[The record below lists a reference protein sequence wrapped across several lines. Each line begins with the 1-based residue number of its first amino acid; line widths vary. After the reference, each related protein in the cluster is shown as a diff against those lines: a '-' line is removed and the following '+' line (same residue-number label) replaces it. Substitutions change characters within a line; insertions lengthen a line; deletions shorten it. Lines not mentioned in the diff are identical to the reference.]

1 MTVRRR
7 QSLLSG
13 LAVAV
18 LFGVGLVA
26 AGYVLFHE
34 RLPVPLRSTYEIR
47 AELTAADGVVPGLG
61 QPVEVAGV
69 QVGSIVG
76 AHVGDGLAVLT
87 LQLERGQLPHVYAN
101 ADVTLQPVT
110 PLGDVQIA
118 LSPGGPPA
126 QPLAPGATIQV
137 AQTTSPVALEQLLS
151 SLDGET
157 RNWLGSLVT
166 SLGQGL
172 DGRGPDLR
180 RMLLAL
186 GPNAEQVR
194 RIATALAVRRHD
206 LAHLVH
212 DLAVVTRAAS
222 SDRRLAP
229 LVTASDQTMRALA
242 SQSAPL
248 SEAVR
253 LLPGSLATVDSTLVH
268 LRAFSGQ
275 LGPALRSLLPA
286 VRRLPAALAS
296 LRPFAA
302 VATGVVRSR
311 LTPFVGAAVPVVRAA
326 DPAVRG
332 LASATP
338 FLTSSLQVLTYLD
351 DELAYNPGGANQGY
365 LYWMDWFF
373 HNWDSVFSSGDA
385 NGISPRANVL
395 GNCNALAA
403 AGHLGGVLESVL
415 GLGKLC

>member
-1 MTVRRR
+1 MTARRR
-7 QSLLSG
+7 QSLVSA

-34 RLPVPLRSTYEIR
+34 RLPVPFRATYEIT
-47 AELTAADGVVPGLG
+47 AQLTAADGVVPGLG

-76 AHVGDGLAVLT
+76 ARVADGLAQLT
-87 LQLERGQLPHVYAN
+87 LQIDRSELPHVYGN

-126 QPLAPGATIQV
+126 AALAPGATIVV

-157 RNWLGSLVT
+157 RSWLGSLMA

-172 DGRGPDLR
+172 GGRGPDLR
-180 RMLLAL
+180 RMLVAL

-194 RIATALAVRRHD
+194 RLAVALAVRRHD

-229 LVTASDQTMRALA
+229 LVLASDQTMRALA
-242 SQSAPL
+242 SQSGPL

-253 LLPGSLATVDSTLVH
+253 LLPGSLGHLDTTLVH
-268 LRAFSGQ
+268 LRGFAGQ
-275 LGPALRSLLPA
+275 LGPALRSLMPA
-286 VRRLPAALAS
+286 IGRLPTALAA

-302 VATGVVRSR
+302 AATGVTRSQ
-311 LTPFVGAAVPVVRAA
+311 LTPLVRAA
-326 DPAVRG
+326 APLVRTLDPAVQG
-332 LASATP
+332 LAAATP
-338 FLTSSLQVLTYLD
+338 FLTSSLQVLTYVD

-403 AGHLGGVLESVL
+403 AGKVGGVLESVL